1 MAGRSKE
8 KERPGIVMYFDTI
21 RTLEK
26 LSDKARGRFL
36 MACLYYGKELREPS
50 FEGLNEADSIRI
62 ETLWEQIQ
70 PRIDSDAQGWK
81 DGIIQRKYAGY
92 CSGCRNS
99 EEKPMSYDEY
109 RVWFLTSEDRG
120 VGL

>member
-1 MAGRSKE
+1 MENNNLKIRLMLEAE
-8 KERPGIVMYFDTI
+8 KEIV
-21 RTLEK
+21 
-26 LSDKARGRFL
+26 
-36 MACLYYGKELREPS
+36 
-50 FEGLNEADSIRI
+50 EGLSEADSIRI

-92 CSGCRNS
+92 CSGCKNR

-120 VGL
+120 VEL